1 MDSLCQWGTS
11 ARESPAGSP
20 RDGPR
25 GRYAAR
31 VIDGTR
37 ALRRTVHHPRGPGR
51 GRVHWS
57 TGSRRSQQLSLA
69 LLLAGLTVSFAVS
82 LVEYTWMP
90 LTAYFVWLLLGMV
103 LLRFRPLATL
113 CAVALVFGVVAV
125 VLDGPPGALRVSA
138 VLGMVA
144 AVAVILVQSRRQ
156 RSGLPAALG
165 EAVLAELRDRL
176 QAQATVPPLPAGW
189 HSQSA
194 MLAAHETG
202 YAGDFLVA
210 DLRTRCG
217 GGRDLEMVLV
227 DVCGKG
233 VDAGPDA
240 LQFAGALGGLIGAL
254 PPEPLMR
261 AANTFLLRQPSDEAM
276 ATAVHVLVDLESG
289 DYAIRS
295 AGHPP
300 ALRWD
305 GETWAVDAARG
316 TALGIVADPDL
327 EATSGRLDPGQALM
341 FYTDGVVESRS
352 ASLDD
357 GIDWLRTVGAAAMRA
372 GLPGA
377 AQRII
382 AQVPR
387 GEDDRA
393 VLILARVRHD
403 PGSTKSQKLEPFQTA
418 VS

>member
-1 MDSLCQWGTS
+1 
-11 ARESPAGSP
+11 
-20 RDGPR
+20 
-25 GRYAAR
+25 
-31 VIDGTR
+31 VIVGTR
-37 ALRRTVHHPRGPGR
+37 AALRRTLHRNHGTARGQ
-51 GRVHWS
+51 VLHWS
-57 TGSRRSQQLSLA
+57 TGSRRSQQLSLV
-69 LLLAGLTVSFAVS
+69 LLMAGLTVSFAIS

-103 LLRFRPLATL
+103 LLRFRPLAAL
-113 CAVALVFGVVAV
+113 CVTAVAFGVVAV
-125 VLDGPPGALRVSA
+125 ALDGPSRPLSVSV

-144 AVAVILVQSRRQ
+144 GVVVILAQSSRQ

-176 QAQATVPPLPAGW
+176 QAQATVPPLPEGW
-189 HSQSA
+189 WSQSA
-194 MLAAHETG
+194 MLAAHEAR

-210 DLRTRCG
+210 DLRIRG
-217 GGRDLEMVLV
+217 DGGRDLEMVLV

-276 ATAVHVLVDLESG
+276 ATAVHVLVDLETG
-289 DYAIRS
+289 NYRIHS

-305 GETWAVDAARG
+305 GTTWSVDTARG
-316 TALGIVADPDL
+316 TALGIVPDPDL
-327 EATSGRLDPGQALM
+327 EATTGRLGPGEALM

-357 GIDWLRTVGAAAMRA
+357 GIAWLRTVGAAAMRE
-372 GLPGA
+372 GLPGTA
-377 AQRII
+377 GRII
-382 AQVPR
+382 SQVPR
-387 GEDDRA
+387 GDDDRA
-393 VLILARVRHD
+393 VLILARTLPESGAAAPSGAP
-403 PGSTKSQKLEPFQTA
+403 PGATA
-418 VS
+418 TRRRPMARQSSET